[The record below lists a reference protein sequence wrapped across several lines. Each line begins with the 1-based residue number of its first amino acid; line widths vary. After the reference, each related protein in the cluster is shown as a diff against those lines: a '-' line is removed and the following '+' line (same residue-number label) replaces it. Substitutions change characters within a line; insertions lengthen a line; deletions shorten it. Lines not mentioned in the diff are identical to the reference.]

1 MKQSLPVI
9 GMFVSGCFVGAWL
22 QPDGSLQDASI
33 YILYALMFQV
43 GLGLGASDALR
54 SVLRTFRPKMLLLP
68 LGTLCGTLA
77 CSALVGLL
85 LTKWSVI
92 DTMTLGAGMGYYS
105 LSSVLIMQLKMPT
118 VGEQLAAELGTI
130 ALLANICR
138 ELLTLFC
145 APWLRRW
152 WGPYAPI
159 CAAGVTSVDVSLPI
173 IGRVSGAEFIPVA
186 MFHGMVLDMTVPLL
200 LPLLCQWQG

>member
-9 GMFVSGCFVGAWL
+9 GLFVLGCFVGAWL
-22 QPDGSLQDASI
+22 QPDWSLQDASV

-43 GLGLGASDALR
+43 GLGLGGSDSLL
-54 SVLRTFRPKMLLLP
+54 SVLRIFRPKMLLLP
-68 LGTLCGTLA
+68 LGTLLGTLIF
-77 CSALVGLL
+77 SALAGLL
-85 LTKWSVI
+85 LTKWHII
-92 DTMTLGAGMGYYS
+92 DTMAVGAGMGYYS
-105 LSSVLIMQLKMPT
+105 LSSVLIMQLKMPSL
-118 VGEQLAAELGTI
+118 GEQLATELGII

-138 ELLTLFC
+138 ELLTLSC

-173 IGRVSGAEFIPVA
+173 IGRVSGAGMIPVA
-186 MFHGMVLDMTVPLL
+186 MFHGMVLDVTVPLL
-200 LPLLCQWQG
+200 LPLLCEW